1 VPPDGARQRPTI
13 RDVAERAGVHPAT
26 ASRAL
31 NPALPGRI
39 TETTARRV
47 ARAARELGY
56 RADPAAR
63 SLRTRRSGFVGVV
76 VPDLTNPVL
85 PPIVRGIEEVLWQA
99 GLACLLAD
107 TDNRPEREAALVD
120 ELRARRCEGLIVATA
135 TRTSPTVAGLAGA
148 ELPAVLVTRETDDRS
163 LPLVAGD
170 DAAGV
175 AADVGHLVE
184 LGHERV
190 AHVTGPRDLS
200 TTARREAAFR
210 AALAQHGLAGEPAVV
225 HGDAFTVPAGRR
237 AAAEL
242 LRARRDFSAILAGND
257 MIALG
262 CYEALAEAGLRCP
275 GDVSVAGHNDMPL
288 MAQVSPPLTT
298 VAIPQQRIGAEAA
311 RMLLA
316 LLAGDDGASR
326 RVLLPTELVVRGSTS
341 PPAGRASAGARRRR
355 SRPGTPPRAG
365 RA

>member
-1 VPPDGARQRPTI
+1 MAADGTRPRATI
-13 RDVAERAGVHPAT
+13 RDVAARAGVHPAT

-39 TETTARRV
+39 NEATASRV

-56 RADPAAR
+56 RPDPAAR

-135 TRTSPTVAGLAGA
+135 TRTSATVAGLAGA
-148 ELPAVLVTRETDDRS
+148 ELPAVLVTRETDERS

-175 AADVGHLVE
+175 TAAVRHLVE
-184 LGHERV
+184 LGHERI
-190 AHVTGPRDLS
+190 AHVTGPPELS
-200 TTARREAAFR
+200 TTVRREAAFR
-210 AALAQHGLAGEPAVV
+210 AALAHQEEVIV
-225 HGDAFTVPAGRR
+225 HGEAFTVPAGRR
-237 AAAEL
+237 AAATL
-242 LRARRDFSAILAGND
+242 LRARRDFTAILAGND

-275 GDVSVAGHNDMPL
+275 DDISVTGHNDMPL
-288 MAQVSPPLTT
+288 MAQVNPPLTT
-298 VAIPQQRIGAEAA
+298 VAIPQHRIGAEAA

-316 LLAGDDGASR
+316 LLAGDDGAPR
-326 RVLLPTELVVRGSTS
+326 RVLLPTELVVRGSTG
-341 PPAGRASAGARRRR
+341 PANAGAPQRGSRR
-355 SRPGTPPRAG
+355 GTPRRAG